1 MTEHDPTE
9 HDPELKALVED
20 WCDACEFGDMKAYVE
35 QLDQGQLKKLVTY
48 LAAVARK
55 CGLGLA
61 S

>member
-1 MTEHDPTE
+1 MTDDDLE

-20 WCDACEFGDMKAYVE
+20 WCDACDFGVMKAYLDG
-35 QLDQGQLKKLVTY
+35 LDQGQLKKLVTY
-48 LAAVARK
+48 LAERARE